1 MFVLKKGSVLTV
13 RYLVKYTKESDI
25 KFISHLDLMRTIQ
38 RTIRRSELPIEYSKG
53 FNPHM
58 SVSIAQPLSVGMYS
72 IGEYMDIVLD
82 QEMDTNYIQE
92 KLNMSAP
99 KGVRFLHVREI
110 RHVDNEKKIPQAMAM
125 LDGAKYR
132 IRIKY
137 DEIENLEQE
146 LAALLKEN
154 EWNILKKSKSGEK
167 MVNIKP
173 LIKDFKY
180 SVQEKILSIEALVAC
195 GSREN
200 LSADLL
206 AEFIEENT
214 KGVNRDA
221 FVDIMREELY
231 AYEDDKLIA
240 LCEKKS
246 F

>member
-1 MFVLKKGSVLTV
+1 MTV

-82 QEMDTNYIQE
+82 KEVNPIYIKD
-92 KLNMSAP
+92 KLNDSAP
-99 KGVRFLHVREI
+99 NGVKFLAVVKI
-110 RHVDNEKKIPQAMAM
+110 KHVDNEKKIPQAMAM

-132 IRIKY
+132 IIIKY
-137 DEIENLEQE
+137 NDIKSLEQE
-146 LAALLKEN
+146 LEPLLKEN

-180 SVQEKILSIEALVAC
+180 SIKGEVLSIEALVAC

-206 AEFIEENT
+206 AQFIKDNT
-214 KGVNRDA
+214 KGVNNDA
-221 FVDIMREELY
+221 FVDIMREELF
-231 AYEDDKLIA
+231 AYEEDKLVA
-240 LCEKKS
+240 LCDKKT